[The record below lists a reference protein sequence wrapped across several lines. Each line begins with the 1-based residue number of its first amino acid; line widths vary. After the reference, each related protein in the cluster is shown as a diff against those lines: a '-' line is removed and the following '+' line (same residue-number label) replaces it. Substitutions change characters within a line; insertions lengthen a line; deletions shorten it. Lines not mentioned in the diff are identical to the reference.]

1 MSREQICQQTVSLSH
16 TNQNVEELCITYR
29 INHITYLFFNI
40 YFRLYY
46 ILSDFENK
54 WYSIINQTG
63 LIMSKIPFS
72 SLLASRSKSDHAKQ
86 LKDLFTVIE
95 NEQDKE
101 KKNYEDVNDFFCLKK
116 KFLI

>member
-1 MSREQICQQTVSLSH
+1 
-16 TNQNVEELCITYR
+16 
-29 INHITYLFFNI
+29 
-40 YFRLYY
+40 
-46 ILSDFENK
+46 
-54 WYSIINQTG
+54 
-63 LIMSKIPFS
+63 MSKIPFS